1 MGDNRGKKRA
11 WGEKW
16 VAMGDF
22 NDICSNGE
30 KWGEREGSEGSF
42 REFNSFI
49 SDNELVDIGC
59 KGVPWT
65 WSNTWEGEGEIRER
79 LDRCLGSVGWVQ
91 KYENAA
97 VEHIEIE
104 ASDHCL
110 LLMDTKSKQR
120 RAKRRFFFDQR
131 WARDEASIAVIKRA
145 WGLEQNGSRMFRV
158 VKRIKE
164 CRIALIEWNKSLK
177 GNTKAKI
184 QELKEKLRSVR
195 EENEPCNKGVITTLK
210 LQLSKAYKDEE
221 LFWSQKSRSRWLK
234 EGDKNTAY
242 FHLSVMAARKRNNIS
257 ILQKANGEW
266 CTSAEEIKAELSEH
280 YAELFNSSNPSEF
293 EEVLQGIP
301 CTISNLA
308 NTQLIKPVTELE
320 IKQAIFSMFP
330 NKAPGVDGMPPLF
343 FQTYWHIIKNDI
355 VNAVTSFFHSGNIL
369 TAINETIISIIPK
382 VDNPVVLTNY
392 RPISLCTVLYKT
404 ISKILAN
411 RLQKVLVHCINP
423 SQSAFVPGRQ
433 ILDNAIIAHEVLHFL
448 KSKRGGRVGF
458 MALKLDM
465 SKTYDR
471 VEWKFLGRIM
481 LHMGF
486 CPTFVRWIMTCISTV
501 SYSFNLNG
509 QNVGYIKP
517 SRGLRQGDPLSP
529 YLFIICMEGL
539 SNFIKKGVDSKQLT
553 GIKVCKDSPMISHL
567 FFADDSLLCCKASKE
582 EAKKV
587 KEIIQTYGQA
597 TGQVVNFGKSAMFLT
612 KNTSNRIRGE
622 IREVLGNMRA
632 ASSGKYLGLPMTIG
646 RAKNQVFGFWW
657 GGDGLENKVHWVRW
671 SKLTEVKG
679 KGGLGFR
686 DLEAFNVALLAKQIW
701 RVVTNPNLLVSKVLK
716 AKYMKKTD
724 WLVQKPPSTAS
735 WCWKSLHKGGELL
748 QQGLYKRVGDG
759 RSIKIWEDRWVAGSC
774 NGKLT
779 TAKPAGCQLECVHEL
794 IEEGRWK
801 TDTLHRWFNIDDVEL
816 ITNIPLSLYERKDR
830 LYWLHS
836 KSGVYTI
843 RTGYVIAKGGR
854 ETVNHRIAPDS
865 ETSWAI
871 RKHTVW
877 KRLWGLN
884 IKMKLKH
891 FLWRCLQNGLATSEA
906 LYQRVGKGSNLCQCC
921 GEATETIEHVFFFC
935 PTAQIAWRLAPL
947 WKARNK
953 RVFQLESEDAKVI
966 IDKAQQEWIEFE
978 EATVPQPRG
987 FASTEQERL
996 SQHNWEPPKEGV
1008 VRINTDAAISAK
1020 MVRIGLGIVARNWRG
1035 DLVKVRGISR
1045 RKKGEA
1051 ATEESLAIRSA
1062 LEMAQAAGWTKI
1074 EVQSDCRNVVSSINA
1089 GNVQDCKLQTILEDI
1104 EALKTSFDSCIFSF
1118 VPRSANGYSHEVAQF
1133 ATKVVKTIDWQASFP
1148 TWLTVLARKDM
1159 GGNTNSVFARA
1170 QLGTGTPSATVNV
1183 QIQFLASPSG
1193 TKKKGRPTKAK
1204 AIRTIN
1210 TIEKKTG
1217 GTPIHSRMP
1226 SRENA
1231 PVESNNGASQT
1242 SRTVTI
1248 EANATTNS
1256 VNVSSSFSMW
1266 F

>member
-1 MGDNRGKKRA
+1 
-11 WGEKW
+11 
-16 VAMGDF
+16 
-22 NDICSNGE
+22 
-30 KWGEREGSEGSF
+30 
-42 REFNSFI
+42 
-49 SDNELVDIGC
+49 
-59 KGVPWT
+59 
-65 WSNTWEGEGEIRER
+65 
-79 LDRCLGSVGWVQ
+79 
-91 KYENAA
+91 
-97 VEHIEIE
+97 
-104 ASDHCL
+104 
-110 LLMDTKSKQR
+110 
-120 RAKRRFFFDQR
+120 
-131 WARDEASIAVIKRA
+131 
-145 WGLEQNGSRMFRV
+145 
-158 VKRIKE
+158 
-164 CRIALIEWNKSLK
+164 
-177 GNTKAKI
+177 
-184 QELKEKLRSVR
+184 
-195 EENEPCNKGVITTLK
+195 
-210 LQLSKAYKDEE
+210 
-221 LFWSQKSRSRWLK
+221 
-234 EGDKNTAY
+234 
-242 FHLSVMAARKRNNIS
+242 
-257 ILQKANGEW
+257 
-266 CTSAEEIKAELSEH
+266 
-280 YAELFNSSNPSEF
+280 
-293 EEVLQGIP
+293 
-301 CTISNLA
+301 
-308 NTQLIKPVTELE
+308 
-320 IKQAIFSMFP
+320 MFP

-355 VNAVTSFFHSGNIL
+355 VHAVTSFFHSGNIL
-369 TAINETIISIIPK
+369 SAINETIISLIPK
-382 VDNPVVLTNY
+382 VDNPVVISNY

-411 RLQKVLVHCINP
+411 RLKKVLGHCINP

-448 KSKRGGRVGF
+448 KNKRGGRVGF

-465 SKTYDR
+465 SKAFDR

-486 CPTFVRWIMTCISTV
+486 CPIFVRWIMTCISTV

-509 QNVGYIKP
+509 QKVGHIKP

-539 SNFIKKGVDSKQLT
+539 SNLIKKAVDSKQLT

-567 FFADDSLLCCKASKE
+567 FFADDALLCCKASKE

-597 TGQVVNFGKSAMFLT
+597 TGQVVNFDKSAMFFT
-612 KNTSNRIRGE
+612 KNTPNRLRGE
-622 IREVLGNMRA
+622 IREVLGNMRE

-646 RAKNQVFGFWW
+646 RAKNQVFGVLKSIIISKLQGWKHKVLSQGGKEILIKSVIMAMPTYIMSCFKLPKGLCKGISATIARFWW
-657 GGDGLENKVHWVRW
+657 GGGGLENKVHWVRW
-671 SKLTEVKG
+671 SKLSEVKG

-686 DLEAFNVALLAKQIW
+686 DLEAFNVALLAKQTW

-716 AKYMKKTD
+716 AKYMKKND
-724 WLVQKPPSTAS
+724 WFVQKPPSTAS

-759 RSIKIWEDRWVAGSC
+759 RSIKIWEDRWVAGSRH
-774 NGKLT
+774 GKLT
-779 TAKPAGCQLECVHEL
+779 TVKPARCQLECVHEL

-801 TDTLHRWFNIDDVEL
+801 TDTLHRWFNIDDVDL

-836 KSGVYTI
+836 KSGAYTV
-843 RTGYVIAKGGR
+843 RTGYVVAKGGR
-854 ETVNHRIAPDS
+854 EIMNHRIAPDS

-891 FLWRCLQNGLATSEA
+891 FLWRCLQNGLATNEA
-906 LYQRVGKGSNLCQCC
+906 LYQRVGKGSNQCQCC
-921 GEATETIEHVFFFC
+921 GEATETMEHVFFFC
-935 PTAQIAWRLAPL
+935 PTAQMAWRLAPVSWEGIAELQCNMWRWWDAVMESAKGAQGMDRIKLTVNILWQL

-953 RVFQLESEDAKVI
+953 RVFQLVNEDAKVI

-978 EATVPQPRG
+978 EATGSQSRG
-987 FASTEQERL
+987 FESTEQQRL
-996 SQHNWEPPKEGV
+996 SQHNWEPPMEGV

-1020 MVRIGLGIVARNWRG
+1020 MVRTGLGIVARNWRG
-1035 DLVKVRGISR
+1035 DLVKARGISR

-1118 VPRSANGYSHEVAQF
+1118 VPRSANGCSHAMAQF
-1133 ATKVVKTIDWQASFP
+1133 ATKVVNTIDWQASFP

-1159 GGNTNSVFARA
+1159 GVV
-1170 QLGTGTPSATVNV
+1170 TPFCN
-1183 QIQFLASPSG
+1183 
-1193 TKKKGRPTKAK
+1193 
-1204 AIRTIN
+1204 
-1210 TIEKKTG
+1210 
-1217 GTPIHSRMP
+1217 
-1226 SRENA
+1226 
-1231 PVESNNGASQT
+1231 
-1242 SRTVTI
+1242 
-1248 EANATTNS
+1248 
-1256 VNVSSSFSMW
+1256 
-1266 F
+1266 